1 MNIFAE
7 WVCLGSMHL
16 TEKAKQDKLKL
27 VEGAKR
33 DNER

>member
-1 MNIFAE
+1 MNILLNGSV
-7 WVCLGSMHL
+7 WGSMHL